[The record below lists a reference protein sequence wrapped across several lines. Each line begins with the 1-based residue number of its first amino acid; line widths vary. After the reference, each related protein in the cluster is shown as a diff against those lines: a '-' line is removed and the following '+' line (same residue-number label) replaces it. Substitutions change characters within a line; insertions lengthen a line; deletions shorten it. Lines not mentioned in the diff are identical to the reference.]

1 MVVMGN
7 EESEGSKLSLE
18 EFLPYRLSVTTN
30 LVSNLVAAAY
40 RQLFDIDISEWRLI
54 AVLAERSELN
64 QQSLGE
70 ATRMDKLT
78 VSRAAVRLAKRGLIL
93 RRTSE
98 RDRRNQLLSLSDD
111 GQALYDHVAPK
122 ALEIEKTI
130 FACLSERQR
139 TELETMLREI
149 ETAAIEV
156 APTILDPLQI
166 MPSFRI
172 RSPTGQ

>member
-1 MVVMGN
+1 MGSG
-7 EESEGSKLSLE
+7 ESAGSKLSLE

-30 LVSNLVAAAY
+30 LVSDLVAAAY
-40 RQLFDIDISEWRLI
+40 RRLFDIDIPEWRLI

-78 VSRAAVRLAKRGLIL
+78 VSRAAARLAKRGLIV

-98 RDRRNQLLSLSDD
+98 LDRRNQLLSLSDD
-111 GQALYDHVAPK
+111 GRTLYDGVAPK

-130 FACLSERQR
+130 FARLSERQR
-139 TELETMLREI
+139 AELGTILHEI
-149 ETAAIEV
+149 EAAAIAV
-156 APTILDPLQI
+156 APEIL
-166 MPSFRI
+166 SR
-172 RSPTGQ
+172 R

>member
-1 MVVMGN
+1 MGN
-7 EESEGSKLSLE
+7 EKSAGSYLSLE

-40 RQLFDIDISEWRLI
+40 RQLFNIDIPEWRLI

-78 VSRAAVRLAKRGLIL
+78 VSRAAARLAKRGLIL

-98 RDRRNQLLSLSDD
+98 QDRRNQLLSLSDD

-122 ALEIEKTI
+122 AIEIEKTI
-130 FACLSERQR
+130 FARLSERQR
-139 TELETMLREI
+139 TELGRILREI
-149 ETAAIEV
+149 EAAAIEV
-156 APTILDPLQI
+156 APAILDP
-166 MPSFRI
+166 R
-172 RSPTGQ
+172 